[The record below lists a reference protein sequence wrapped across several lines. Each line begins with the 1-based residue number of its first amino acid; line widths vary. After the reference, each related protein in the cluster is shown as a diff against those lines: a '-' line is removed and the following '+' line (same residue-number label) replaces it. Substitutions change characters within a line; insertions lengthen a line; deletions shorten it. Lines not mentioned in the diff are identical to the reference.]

1 VPPTLLAIADEVIG
15 ILTNP
20 TARFCAQVV
29 MHRGGASAKLTR
41 INSHCSPRI
50 RRHSM
55 NQRLQ
60 VAVNCR
66 EATLESKINMP
77 HSRDDRTNTTAR
89 LMTNLPADVGRDAWQ

>member
-1 VPPTLLAIADEVIG
+1 MVELERAGALGAPARPRSAPQLLAIADEVIG

-20 TARFCAQVV
+20 TARFCAQMV
-29 MHRGGASAKLTR
+29 MHRGGALAKLTR

-66 EATLESKINMP
+66 EATLESKINIP
-77 HSRDDRTNTTAR
+77 SS
-89 LMTNLPADVGRDAWQ
+89 PG